1 MKNTTAYYVTQ
12 YMTGMITSMLNMRLG
27 ELIQQADPPFMG
39 ASSSYGSYFLAKTK
53 NAFMLSAGCK
63 IDGIEKA
70 MKTVLQEVERARRFG
85 FTATEYE
92 RTRANYMQVVE
103 SAYKE
108 RDKRR
113 NGSFVSEYVNNFLDG
128 EPIPGLESEY
138 TLMKQLSLQIPITA
152 INQMVAQLVADNNQ
166 VVLLGGPEKR
176 D

>member
-1 MKNTTAYYVTQ
+1 
-12 YMTGMITSMLNMRLG
+12 
-27 ELIQQADPPFMG
+27 
-39 ASSSYGSYFLAKTK
+39 
-53 NAFMLSAGCK
+53 MLSAGCK